1 MALPTLL
8 APLDEDRRQLVAVLD
23 LLADTS
29 EPEVRADLA
38 GELVRL
44 SARYEDAKERAL
56 YPSLRRRAGSEAQ
69 LRQGEEDV
77 AAVRTAMVEI
87 RNRTRH
93 VKPVNAHADDPEG
106 FEQSLDAL
114 IAAVHRHLD
123 HEDREVLPLVDA
135 LSPAEQRE
143 LGRKLERAVAHAT
156 THPDPP
162 HNPIVRAAETIG
174 DKVDRAL
181 NDTSTTSHPGVE
193 QLPDREP
200 HSERPDES

>member
-23 LLADTS
+23 LLDDTT

-56 YPSLRRRAGSEAQ
+56 YPALRGQAVAEAQ
-69 LRQGEEDV
+69 MSRADTDQ
-77 AAVRTAMVEI
+77 AAVRSAMVEV

-93 VKPVNAHADDPEG
+93 VKPANVHADDPEG
-106 FEQSLDAL
+106 FEQSLDVL
-114 IAAVHRHLD
+114 IVAVQRHLD
-123 HEDREVLPLVDA
+123 QEDREVLPLVDA
-135 LSPAEQRE
+135 LGPAEQQD
-143 LGRKLERAVAHAT
+143 LGRKLERAVAHAS

-162 HNPIVRAAETIG
+162 HNPIGRAVATIG
-174 DKVDRAL
+174 EKLDRAL

-193 QLPDREP
+193 QLPGRKPEP
-200 HSERPDES
+200 PNGS

>member
-56 YPSLRRRAGSEAQ
+56 YPALRRQGGAEAQ
-69 LRQGEEDV
+69 LSRAEEDQ
-77 AAVRTAMVEI
+77 AAVRSAMVEI
-87 RNRTRH
+87 RHRTRH
-93 VKPVNAHADDPEG
+93 VKPANAHADDPDG
-106 FEQSLDAL
+106 FEQSLDTL
-114 IAAVHRHLD
+114 ISTVHRHLD
-123 HEDREVLPLVDA
+123 QEDREVLPLVDG
-135 LSPAEQRE
+135 LGPAEQQE

-162 HNPIVRAAETIG
+162 HNALGRAVATIG
-174 DKVDRAL
+174 EKVDRAL

-193 QLPDREP
+193 QLP
-200 HSERPDES
+200 ERPDDS

>member
-23 LLADTS
+23 LLADTTD
-29 EPEVRADLA
+29 PVVRADLA

-56 YPSLRRRAGSEAQ
+56 YPTLREQDTAKAQISRADEDQAA
-69 LRQGEEDV
+69 LRS
-77 AAVRTAMVEI
+77 AMVEV

-93 VKPVNAHADDPEG
+93 VKPVNVHADDPEG
-106 FEQSLDAL
+106 FEQSLDIL
-114 IAAVHRHLD
+114 IAAVLRRLD
-123 HEDREVLPLVDA
+123 QEDREVLPLVEA
-135 LSPAEQRE
+135 LGPAEQQE

-156 THPDPP
+156 SHPDPP
-162 HNPIVRAAETIG
+162 HNPIGRAVATIG
-174 DKVDRAL
+174 EKLDRAL

-193 QLPDREP
+193 QLPDRKPEEP
-200 HSERPDES
+200 DGS

>member
-23 LLADTS
+23 LLADTTD
-29 EPEVRADLA
+29 PVVRADLA

-56 YPSLRRRAGSEAQ
+56 YPTLRGQGTAKAQIGRADEDQAA
-69 LRQGEEDV
+69 LRS
-77 AAVRTAMVEI
+77 AMVEV

-93 VKPVNAHADDPEG
+93 VKPVNVHADDPGG
-106 FEQSLDAL
+106 FEQSLDIL
-114 IAAVHRHLD
+114 IAAVHRRLD
-123 HEDREVLPLVDA
+123 QEDREVLPLVEA
-135 LSPAEQRE
+135 LGPAEQQE

-162 HNPIVRAAETIG
+162 HNPIGRAVATIG
-174 DKVDRAL
+174 EKLDRAL

-193 QLPDREP
+193 QLPDRKPEEP
-200 HSERPDES
+200 AGS

>member
-23 LLADTS
+23 LLAETS
-29 EPEVRADLA
+29 DPEVRADLA

-56 YPSLRRRAGSEAQ
+56 YPALRGREGTDAPLSRA
-69 LRQGEEDV
+69 EEGH
-77 AAVRTAMVEI
+77 AAVRSAMVEI
-87 RNRTRH
+87 RTRTRH
-93 VKPVNAHADDPEG
+93 IKPANAHADDPEG
-106 FEQSLDAL
+106 FEQSLDTL
-114 IAAVHRHLD
+114 INAVHRHLD
-123 HEDREVLPLVDA
+123 QEDREVLSLVDG
-135 LSPAEQRE
+135 LGPAEQRE

-162 HNPIVRAAETIG
+162 HNPIARAVTTIG
-174 DKVDRAL
+174 EKMDRAL

-193 QLPDREP
+193 QLADRQP
-200 HSERPDES
+200 ERPDES

>member
-23 LLADTS
+23 LLADTT

-56 YPSLRRRAGSEAQ
+56 YPALRKQEGTGSQLSRA
-69 LRQGEEDV
+69 EEDQ
-77 AAVRTAMVEI
+77 AAVRSAMVEI

-93 VKPVNAHADDPEG
+93 IKPANAHADDPEG
-106 FEQSLDAL
+106 FERSLDIL
-114 IAAVHRHLD
+114 ISAVHRHLD
-123 HEDREVLPLVDA
+123 QEDREVLPLVDG
-135 LSPAEQRE
+135 LDPAEQRE

-156 THPDPP
+156 SHPDPP
-162 HNPIVRAAETIG
+162 HNPIARAVTTMGE
-174 DKVDRAL
+174 KLDRAL

-193 QLPDREP
+193 QLPNSEP
-200 HSERPDES
+200 ERPDES

>member
-1 MALPTLL
+1 MARPALL

-23 LLADTS
+23 LLADTT

-56 YPSLRRRAGSEAQ
+56 YPALHGQERAGAHIRRAEGQAA
-69 LRQGEEDV
+69 LRS
-77 AAVRTAMVEI
+77 AMVEV

-93 VKPVNAHADDPEG
+93 VKPVNVHADDPEG
-106 FEQSLDAL
+106 FEQSLDIL
-114 IAAVHRHLD
+114 IAAVQRCLD
-123 HEDREVLPLVDA
+123 QEDREMLPLV
-135 LSPAEQRE
+135 EE
-143 LGRKLERAVAHAT
+143 LGPDEQQELSRKLERAVAHAT

-162 HNPIVRAAETIG
+162 HNPIGRAVATIG
-174 DKVDRAL
+174 EKLDRTI

-193 QLPDREP
+193 QLPGRKP
-200 HSERPDES
+200 ERPNGS